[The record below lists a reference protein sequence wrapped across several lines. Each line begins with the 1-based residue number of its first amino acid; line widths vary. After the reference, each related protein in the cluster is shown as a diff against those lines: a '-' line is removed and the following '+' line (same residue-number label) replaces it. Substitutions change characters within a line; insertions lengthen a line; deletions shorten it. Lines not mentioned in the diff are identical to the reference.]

1 MTRANIYKS
10 INWTLGTII
19 MIIMSLFG
27 WLITENQV
35 QTKQININ
43 TNRLTTLESVI
54 TVDYT
59 KQIADLNKTLIILN
73 TRQEVIDSKLA
84 LLIALSVESNRK
96 LDRHIQSSIP
106 KTP

>member
-27 WLITENQV
+27 WLITENQI

-59 KQIADLNKTLIILN
+59 KEIADLNKTLIILN